1 MDLSDLFLQY
11 GISLGLG
18 LLVGLQRE
26 RVESPLAGFR
36 TFALVTVLG
45 TVSGH
50 LAQAFG
56 GWVAAAGVAGLTG
69 LVAMGNAI
77 RMRAGDSNPGLTTE
91 VAVLL
96 MYGIGAL
103 LVVGPPEVAIV
114 LGGGVAVLL
123 HLKPE
128 LHGFAA
134 RIGDD
139 DFRAVMRFAL
149 ITLVVL
155 PVLPDRGYGPYEVLN
170 PREIWLMVVLIVG
183 IGLGAYV
190 GYKLLGQR
198 AGVLLAGVLGGTISS
213 TATTV
218 AYSRR
223 AASDPQTVPMATVV
237 LLLASGVGVLRVLIE
252 IAVVA
257 PGLLGEAAA
266 PLGILLAAFA
276 VLSLAFWLSAD
287 REGAPPPE
295 AENPAELK
303 PALVFA
309 ALYAVVVLAVTAAR
323 ARLGAAGLYAVAGL
337 SGLTDMDAITL
348 STSQLVDGGG
358 LEPAVGWRVITVA
371 VLANLVFKAGVVAAL
386 GHRRLFLRIAL
397 LFGAVS
403 ALAVV
408 LLLAWP

>member
-1 MDLSDLFLQY
+1 
-11 GISLGLG
+11 
-18 LLVGLQRE
+18 LVGLQRE
-26 RVESPLAGFR
+26 RVEAPLAGFR

-45 TVSGH
+45 TASAH
-50 LAQAFG
+50 LAQTFG
-56 GWVAAAGVAGLTG
+56 GWVVAAGVAGLTG
-69 LVAMGNAI
+69 LIAVGNAL
-77 RMRAGDSNPGLTTE
+77 RLKAGTVDPGITTE

-128 LHGFAA
+128 LHGFAGS
-134 RIGDD
+134 IGDD
-139 DFRAVMRFAL
+139 DFRAMMRFAL

-155 PVLPDRGYGPYEVLN
+155 PVLPDRAYGPYDSLN
-170 PREIWLMVVLIVG
+170 PRETWLMVVLIVG
-183 IGLGAYV
+183 IGLGAYL
-190 GYKLLGQR
+190 GYKLFGER
-198 AGVLLAGVLGGTISS
+198 AGLLLAGVLGGTISS

-218 AYSRR
+218 TYSRR
-223 AASDPQTVPMATVV
+223 AASEPATVAMATVV
-237 LLLASGVGVLRVLIE
+237 LLLASGVGVVRVLIE

-257 PGLLGEAAA
+257 PGLLRAAAA

-287 REGAPPPE
+287 REGAKPPA

-303 PALVFA
+303 PALVFG
-309 ALYAVVVLAVTAAR
+309 ALYAVIRLAATAAR
-323 ARLGAAGLYAVAGL
+323 EQLGVAGLYAVGAL

-348 STSQLVDGGG
+348 STAQLVAGGQ
-358 LEPAVGWRVITVA
+358 LAPDIGWRVVTVA
-371 VLANLVFKAGVVAAL
+371 ALSNLTFKAGIVAAL

-397 LFGAVS
+397 LFGAVA
-403 ALAVV
+403 ALGV
-408 LLLAWP
+408 LLLVAWPS

>member
-1 MDLSDLFLQY
+1 
-11 GISLGLG
+11 
-18 LLVGLQRE
+18 LVGLQRE
-26 RVESPLAGFR
+26 RVEAPLAGFR

-45 TVSGH
+45 TASAH
-50 LAQAFG
+50 LALAFG
-56 GWVAAAGVAGLTG
+56 GWVVAAGVAGLTG
-69 LVAMGNAI
+69 LIAVGNAL
-77 RMRAGDSNPGLTTE
+77 RLKAGTVDPGITTE

-128 LHGFAA
+128 LHGFAGS
-134 RIGDD
+134 IGDD
-139 DFRAVMRFAL
+139 DFRAMMRFAL

-155 PVLPDRGYGPYEVLN
+155 PVLPDRAYGPYDSLN
-170 PREIWLMVVLIVG
+170 PRETWLMVVLIVG
-183 IGLGAYV
+183 IGLGAYL
-190 GYKLLGQR
+190 GYKLFGER
-198 AGVLLAGVLGGTISS
+198 AGLLLAGVLGGTISS

-218 AYSRR
+218 TYSRR
-223 AASDPQTVPMATVV
+223 AASEPATVAMATVV
-237 LLLASGVGVLRVLIE
+237 LLLASGVGVVRVLIE

-257 PGLLGEAAA
+257 PGLLRAAAA

-287 REGAPPPE
+287 REGAKPPA

-303 PALVFA
+303 PALVFG
-309 ALYAVVVLAVTAAR
+309 ALYAVIRLAATAAR
-323 ARLGAAGLYAVAGL
+323 EQLGVAGLYAVGAL

-348 STSQLVDGGG
+348 STAQLVAGGQ
-358 LEPAVGWRVITVA
+358 LAPDIGWRVVTVA
-371 VLANLVFKAGVVAAL
+371 ALSNLTFKAGIVAAL

-397 LFGAVS
+397 LFGAVA
-403 ALAVV
+403 ALGV
-408 LLLAWP
+408 LLLVAWPS